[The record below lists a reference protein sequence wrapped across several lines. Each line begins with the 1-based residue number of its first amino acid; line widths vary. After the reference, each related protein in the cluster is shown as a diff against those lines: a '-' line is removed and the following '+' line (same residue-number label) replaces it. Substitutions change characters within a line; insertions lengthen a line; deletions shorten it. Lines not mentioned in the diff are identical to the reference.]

1 MAVNVASTEFNQRL
15 SEFVRISIAA
25 DKSYIAARVA
35 FWRLVGFG
43 ILVFGIGTAI
53 GVGFYGYS
61 YVNGNSDTLALF
73 SSAFSNALS
82 EVELRASAEGIVQ
95 VEPHEI
101 SLAKGQ
107 TIFIDNNS
115 RLHLDPA
122 AKIEVGGEIQV
133 QTPSIS
139 IPQSTPARAP
149 PKVPMI
155 TNFTVF
161 KKVPFDGGSVM
172 TGWVFLT
179 SAQKAPT
186 SQYCYYT
193 TNAETSGLDVVL
205 DIAEDQ
211 KIEKPKTIP
220 QGFDM
225 LAAFNRCVWFK
236 SGRS

>member
-1 MAVNVASTEFNQRL
+1 MNIASTDFNERL
-15 SEFVRISIAA
+15 SQLIHNSITAN
-25 DKSYIAARVA
+25 KSYIAAKVA

-73 SSAFSNALS
+73 SSTFSKALS
-82 EVELRASAEGIVQ
+82 EVQLQASAEGIVQ
-95 VEPHEI
+95 VEPRELL
-101 SLAKGQ
+101 LAKGQ
-107 TIFIDNNS
+107 TILLDRNS
-115 RLHLDPA
+115 RLHLDPEA
-122 AKIEVGGEIQV
+122 QIQVGGEIQV

-139 IPQSTPARAP
+139 VPQSTPTRVP
-149 PKVPMI
+149 SKIPMI

-161 KKVPFDGGSVM
+161 KKVPFENGSVM

-193 TNAETSGLDVVL
+193 ESADNSGLVL

-211 KIEKPKTIP
+211 RIEKPKIMP
-220 QGFDM
+220 KGFDM
-225 LAAFNRCVWFK
+225 LAAFNRCVWF
-236 SGRS
+236 RSEHT

>member
-1 MAVNVASTEFNQRL
+1 MVANILPTEFNRRL
-15 SEFVRISIAA
+15 ADLLRTRIIA

-43 ILVFGIGTAI
+43 ILVFGMGAS
-53 GVGFYGYS
+53 VGACFYGYS
-61 YVNGNSDTLALF
+61 HINDNSDTLTVF
-73 SSAFSNALS
+73 SSTLSSALS
-82 EVELRASAEGIVQ
+82 QLQLMASAEGIVE

-107 TIFIDNNS
+107 TISIDSNS

-122 AKIEVGGEIQV
+122 AQIQV
-133 QTPSIS
+133 RGEVQVHTPPIS
-139 IPQSTPARAP
+139 IPQSTRSRAP

-161 KKVPFDGGSVM
+161 KRVPFENGYVM

-193 TNAETSGLDVVL
+193 KSPDDSGLDVVL

-211 KIEKPKTIP
+211 KVETPKGIRKE
-220 QGFDM
+220 FDM

-236 SGRS
+236 SEPL